1 MKKLL
6 KLNPEYLI
14 GPGLMVA
21 LTGGFF
27 LDDIGLL
34 GIGIAFL
41 GTSFAVLG
49 CVIGWINSKK

>member
-21 LTGGFF
+21 LIGGFF

-34 GIGIAFL
+34 GIGIAFW
-41 GTSFAVLG
+41 VLHLQF
-49 CVIGWINSKK
+49 

>member
-1 MKKLL
+1 VKKLL

-14 GPGLMVA
+14 APGLMVA
-21 LTGGFF
+21 LFGASV